1 MGRRECEEGF
11 IILRRL
17 QNTTLLFRQTLKLSN
32 NGFLFNRAFSRDFAL
47 SAIAL
52 GIYISMKIFNIPDIT
67 TDGSYTLGG
76 VVTAKMLVLH
86 QPVFVVMPVVILA
99 GAMAG
104 TLTGLIHTKLKINAL
119 LAGIL
124 VMKRS
129 LGAINLTI
137 MGRSNIPLGSYPSIF
152 TLINISDN
160 ANHNTFW
167 ILILFVA
174 VITLLIGYL
183 LKTDFGIAMRATGN
197 SESMIRALGVNTDR
211 MKITGLA
218 LANALT
224 ALASGGFPWR
234 IQNQSFADISMGIG
248 IVITGLGSVIIAE
261 TFINWFGIT
270 SVWLS
275 LVLVLA
281 GAIIFQ
287 MVLAF
292 TLSIGVDATL
302 LKLVTAVFVLLI
314 VSLPRLSFKSS
325 S

>member
-1 MGRRECEEGF
+1 MDF
-11 IILRRL
+11 YLTALL
-17 QNTTLLFRQTLKLSN
+17 QGLCF
-32 NGFLFNRAFSRDFAL
+32 

-76 VVTAKMLVLH
+76 VVTAVLLTH
-86 QPVFVVMPVVILA
+86 HLSAYVILPTVIVA
-99 GAMAG
+99 GAIAG
-104 TLTGLIHTKLKINAL
+104 SLTGIIHTKLKINPL

-124 VMKRS
+124 VMTALYS
-129 LGAINLTI
+129 VNLTL
-137 MGRSNIPLGSYPSIF
+137 MGRSNIPLINLSSIF
-152 TLINISDN
+152 SLINISTDP
-160 ANHNTFW
+160 NHNTFW
-167 ILILFVA
+167 IVLVFVLIV
-174 VITLLIGYL
+174 TLIIGYL

-224 ALASGGFPWR
+224 ATSGYLMTQFQG
-234 IQNQSFADISMGIG
+234 FADINMGIG
-248 IVITGLGSVIIAE
+248 IVIVGLGSVIIAE
-261 TFINWFGIT
+261 SLINWFKIT

-275 LVLVLA
+275 LVLVLT

-287 MVLAF
+287 LVLAI
-292 TLSIGVDATL
+292 TLSIGIDANL
-302 LKLVTAVFVLLI
+302 LKLVTACFVLLI

-325 S
+325 